1 MSQDAFVKTKLAGK
15 PIGVIGLSFIHILK
29 KILEI
34 RRKSTSNK
42 RKFFLRLREVF
53 VTRDRDVF

>member
-15 PIGVIGLSFIHILK
+15 PIGVIRLSFIHILK

-42 RKFFLRLREVF
+42 RKFFLRPRGVS

>member
-29 KILEI
+29 TSLEV

-42 RKFFLRLREVF
+42 RKYFFRPRGVS
-53 VTRDRDVF
+53 VTRDKDVF